1 MPFDPPR
8 NLELEQHGA
17 HNCRGG
23 AREPHQIV
31 DRYWCGT
38 EKRDEA
44 AALLIAGCDIGR
56 TGRLLGWLPHLWT
69 GVLFPGAA
77 DPDSRVRWLS
87 LLIVL
92 LLPAA
97 ILYPSRGFHLLEP
110 DEGRYAQIPKEML
123 THGEWVVPTL
133 QGEPYLDKPP
143 LM

>member
-44 AALLIAGCDIGR
+44 AALLITGCGIWR
-56 TGRLLGWLPHLWT
+56 TGRLLGWLLRRRNT
-69 GVLFPGAA
+69 GLAA
-77 DPDSRVRWLS
+77 DNRVDRCDH
-87 LLIVL
+87 I
-92 LLPAA
+92 
-97 ILYPSRGFHLLEP
+97 RGFGHRRRALLEQTVRP
-110 DEGRYAQIPKEML
+110 VAARI
-123 THGEWVVPTL
+123 
-133 QGEPYLDKPP
+133 
-143 LM
+143 